1 MSKVILKGFILV
13 PQSELELVK
22 KELITHKNL
31 TLKEEGCITFSVTE
45 NIHNPL
51 RFEVYEEFVDK
62 VAFEEHQK
70 RVKASKWGKV
80 TANVTRHYEI
90 IE

>member
-45 NIHNPL
+45 NIQNPL

-70 RVKASKWGKV
+70 RIKASKWGKV

>member
-22 KELITHKNL
+22 KELIIHKNL

-45 NIHNPL
+45 NIQNPL

>member
-22 KELITHKNL
+22 KELIIHKNL

-45 NIHNPL
+45 NIDNPL